1 MLGCYLFGPSSIR
14 RPAHFLIM
22 AARRRSR
29 VDGVVEPRSKSRSRS
44 NSKAP
49 LIRKTRNIS
58 REEFVARSSL
68 LDPRTTPYDLAEG
81 EPSEDAWKA
90 VCSGSSVPFSR
101 QPFSRQIQGWIHL
114 FWVIIVFYSAVSW
127 YDVYKKTGSWSGPT
141 SWRLLHMTYGD
152 WWGLFGSDVFLIAWT
167 FVAVPLQALIAKD
180 IIPSRG
186 VGSWLIRH
194 IISLSPILIGVKIC
208 TMKSWPNF
216 QIATFLAHATVLFMK
231 MHSYLAHNAELH
243 EKSLSKKRTDKVSNY
258 PSNVTLSDFA
268 HFLLCPTLIYKTS
281 YPKTPK
287 IRWSFVFDRTI
298 GILVIVSMIYIN
310 IDMYMFP
317 VIRQIRTV
325 PFFDAFTKLLLPISL
340 TTILLFFLVFEY
352 ILHWFAEITRFA
364 DRHFYSDW
372 WNSVDYAEF
381 ARKWNNP
388 VHKFLQHHVY
398 LACITKHGWSKT
410 AAAFWTFLFSSI
422 LHELVM
428 SMAAKHLRW
437 EFFVSQMLQIPLIWV
452 SSKLQLSKYPI
463 AGNIFFWASI
473 FSGMT
478 VLFIIYAKSAM

>member
-1 MLGCYLFGPSSIR
+1 MVTR
-14 RPAHFLIM
+14 RK
-22 AARRRSR
+22 SR
-29 VDGVVEPRSKSRSRS
+29 VDGGVEPRSKSRSRS
-44 NSKAP
+44 CSKSI
-49 LIRKTRNIS
+49 LIRKGRNIS
-58 REEFVARSSL
+58 REEFIARTSL
-68 LDPRTTPYDLAEG
+68 LDPQTTPCDLSEH

-90 VCSGSSVPFSR
+90 VCPNSSVPFAR

-114 FWVIIVFYSAVSW
+114 FWVIVSFYSAVSW
-127 YDVYKKTGSWSGPT
+127 YNVYKRTGSWCGPT

-152 WWGLFGSDVFLIAWT
+152 WWGLFGFDVFLITWT
-167 FVAVPLQALIAKD
+167 FISVPVQKLIVQGV
-180 IIPSRG
+180 IPSKG
-186 VGSWLIRH
+186 FVGRFMRH
-194 IISLSPILIGVKIC
+194 ATSLSPLIIGVQIC
-208 TMKSWPNF
+208 LIRSWPNF

-231 MHSYLAHNAELH
+231 MHSYLAHNSELH
-243 EKSLSKKRTDKVSNY
+243 EHSLSKKRTDKKSNY
-258 PSNVTLSDFA
+258 PENVTFSDFA

-287 IRWSFVFDRTI
+287 IRWSFMFDRTV
-298 GILVIVSMIYIN
+298 GILAIVTMIYIN
-310 IDMYMFP
+310 IDMYMYP
-317 VIRQIRTV
+317 VISQIKTI
-325 PFFDAFTKLLLPISL
+325 PFFDAFTKLLLPMAL

-398 LACITKHGWSKT
+398 YACISKHGWSKT

-422 LHELVM
+422 LHELIM
-428 SMAAKHLRW
+428 SMAAKHLRF
-437 EFFVSQMLQIPLIWV
+437 EFFISQMLQIPLIWV
-452 SSKLQLSKYPI
+452 SSKLQISRFPI
-463 AGNIFFWASI
+463 AGNIFFWASV

-478 VLFIIYAKSAM
+478 VLFIIYAKSAL